1 MKAAFVTLEAFA
13 WVLLQHAFGLEI
25 LTAFLAL
32 NADVTF
38 EVEIHFEGLTAL
50 LACIFEVIVDAEVL
64 DEAGFLREGLPA
76 LVAGEIV
83 GFFDYLEFVFLLDAA
98 EELEKL
104 FIDEWDYFDGFR
116 LDGWL
121 RAFNNCLEHHLHVDF
136 VVFGFECA
144 ISEDPVDLR
153 DIYLVFELELILK
166 IYDLCLNAIFFVFI
180 EVNLLNL
187 DGLIFYLVDYL
198 KGLLKRHFFGS
209 KIEKNY
215 FLEL

>member
-1 MKAAFVTLEAFA
+1 M
-13 WVLLQHAFGLEI
+13 LLQHAFGLEI

-38 EVEIHFEGLTAL
+38 EVKIHFEGLTAL

-83 GFFDYLEFVFLLDAA
+83 GFLDYLEFVFLLDAA

-104 FIDEWDYFDGFR
+104 FVDQRDHFDGFG

-121 RAFNNCLEHHLHVDF
+121 WAFNNCLEHHLHVDF

-166 IYDLCLNAIFFVFI
+166 IYDLRLNAIFFVFI

-198 KGLLKRHFFGS
+198 KGLLKRHFFGP
-209 KIEKNY
+209 KIMFEKNY
-215 FLEL
+215 FLELRN